1 MYALLIAVLKRICK
15 SHKKRF
21 IKLPLNLIAPLMKR
35 SDAVFAFARIRQVA
49 TRLLENHDGN
59 KLRFYDHLNRI
70 VKVRAFKLTAYRRAR
85 VEYGGGVKEAT
96 M

>member
-1 MYALLIAVLKRICK
+1 MAL
-15 SHKKRF
+15 
-21 IKLPLNLIAPLMKR
+21 LMKR

-70 VKVRAFKLTAYRRAR
+70 VKVRAFKLIAYRGAR

-96 M
+96 MRMGKVWQAI

>member
-1 MYALLIAVLKRICK
+1 MAL
-15 SHKKRF
+15 
-21 IKLPLNLIAPLMKR
+21 LMKR

-70 VKVRAFKLTAYRRAR
+70 VKVRAFKLIAYRGAR

-96 M
+96 MRMGKV